1 MSPGCKQA
9 EVDRHVRRGPGVR
22 LHVRVVGAEQ
32 GLGPVDRKLL
42 DLVDDLAAAVV
53 APARIPLG
61 VLVRRHGADRLE
73 DGRPREV
80 LGGDQLDLVALA
92 LDFPAQQSCD
102 LGVDLGEAG
111 DTKPID
117 RAGSE

>member
-1 MSPGCKQA
+1 MAGA
-9 EVDRHVRRGPGVR
+9 PGVR

-32 GLGPVDRKLL
+32 GRGPIDRKLL

-53 APARIPLG
+53 APARIALG

-92 LDFPAQQSCD
+92 LDFPAQQSGD